1 MEMLVQEESK
11 ERTQKIYVDNLW
23 HKGIIQNIIFDRGF
37 GFIKEEDASNLFFH
51 AKGML
56 DSDGFSALKI
66 GDEVEYRKI
75 ESAKGQMAVELRL
88 R

>member
-1 MEMLVQEESK
+1 MEILVQEEPMEK
-11 ERTQKIYVDNLW
+11 VQKIYVDNLW
-23 HKGIIQNIIFDRGF
+23 HKGTIQTIKFDKGY

-51 AKGML
+51 AKGMM
-56 DSDGFSALKI
+56 DSRGFNTLQI

-75 ESAKGQMAVELRL
+75 ESPKGPMAVELRL